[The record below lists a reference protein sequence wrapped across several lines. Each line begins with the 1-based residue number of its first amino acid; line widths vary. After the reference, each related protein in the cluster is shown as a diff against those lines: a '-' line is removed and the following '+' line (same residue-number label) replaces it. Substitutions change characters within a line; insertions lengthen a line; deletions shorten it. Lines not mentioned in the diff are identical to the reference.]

1 MSSLRDLVPQFDEDG
16 NPIDANGNPAD
27 PFGPQIDAMNQPDD
41 SETMPDPNAEEP
53 PPPSPPVPPT
63 PEAPPKID
71 PPDYTRRDALRQ
83 RIDDILNT
91 PKAPFL
97 EQNRGRYQ
105 ELQSLSGLLG
115 EEDRSANNEYGR
127 KLQEQTMYGKNMTN
141 QQRIEM
147 QQQASMN
154 SLLGRQYG
162 ADQGLAGRQ
171 YAADAMS
178 GARAYSSDNTLA
190 GRQYA
195 ADQGLTGRLGAA
207 TIGADAHVQGA
218 QIGAGAKNYATDANV
233 AIAGMPARRSASSG
247 ADNSAVPKL
256 PASTQKMVNDIVTD
270 TGTDD
275 YQKAAK
281 LNQVLSPLGL
291 AWSQRDKTIVRKPSF
306 GGGAKGTVPST
317 TSAPAGPDATI
328 SAPTTGNATGGLH
341 GQVTPQAQDFG
352 AAPPGKAEGST
363 GTAPDG
369 TPVVV
374 KGGRIVAA

>member
-1 MSSLRDLVPQFDEDG
+1 MSSLRDLVPQFDADG

-41 SETMPDPNAEEP
+41 SETTPDPNAEEP

-63 PEAPPKID
+63 PEAPQTVE
-71 PPDYTRRDALRQ
+71 PPDQSGRNDILRQ
-83 RIDDILNT
+83 IAELNAKKS
-91 PKAPFL
+91 PWL
-97 EQNRGRYQ
+97 EQNKGIYQ
-105 ELQSLSGLLG
+105 QVSGLQSLLG
-115 EEDRSANNEYGR
+115 EEDRRTNNEYER

-171 YAADAMS
+171 YAADATS

-233 AIAGMPARRSASSG
+233 TIAGMPARRSASSG

-256 PASTQKMVNDIVTD
+256 PASTQKMVNDIVTATD
-270 TGTDD
+270 TDD

-317 TSAPAGPDATI
+317 TSAPSGPDATI
-328 SAPTTGNATGGLH
+328 SAPTTGNTTGGLH
-341 GQVTPQAQDFG
+341 GQVTPPDDSG
-352 AAPPGKAEGST
+352 GPNEG
-363 GTAPDG
+363 DIQQ
-369 TPVVV
+369 
-374 KGGRIVAA
+374 KGNARRVFQGGQWVPYSG